1 MTEQDK
7 ALASIEELIAQDKFK
22 DAISGYSKLIVQTP
36 EAKLYILRGSTQILA
51 QDYVAALSDFR
62 LADQSAQEE
71 KKPEL
76 GDVARLYIIEM
87 ESLLKN
93 K

>member
-7 ALASIEELIAQDKFK
+7 LLASIEELIDQDKLK

-51 QDYVAALSDFR
+51 QDYAAALSDFR
-62 LADQSAQEE
+62 LADQAAQKE

-76 GDVARLYIIEM
+76 GEVARLYIIEM